1 MYEYKPHGV
10 CTQVMQFDIDE
21 ETDTI
26 HSVSMYGGC
35 DGNTTGISRLVE
47 GMKVD
52 EAIARLEGITCGPRK
67 TSCPDQFAQALKKYK
82 EVKAGKQA

>member
-52 EAIARLEGITCGPRK
+52 EVIATLGGINCSKRG
-67 TSCPDQFAQALKKYK
+67 TSCPDQLTRVLKSLNI
-82 EVKAGKQA
+82 